1 MEVSNYNIMGLN
13 VVNNTGTNYSLYYN
27 ALDYFKTIMTNHPG
41 IEVVTQGDIF
51 DVDTEEYPAYPIGNI
66 LITNAVFNDSVTRYT
81 CQLIVADKTKLKNNE
96 STGPFNKQVIPFF
109 GKDDAVDIHANTL
122 SIINDL
128 LSYTKYAVTNF
139 EIDGDI
145 NCEAFKDRFENG
157 LAGWVAT
164 FDLTTHNDR
173 PRCLYNLLPE

>member
-1 MEVSNYNIMGLN
+1 MGLN
-13 VVNNTGTNYSLYYN
+13 VVNNIGTNYSLYYN
-27 ALDYFKTIMTNHPG
+27 ALDYFKTIMTNHPA

-51 DVDTEEYPAYPIGNI
+51 DVDTEEFPSYPIGNI
-66 LITNAVFNDSVTRYT
+66 LITNASFTDSITTYS

-96 STGPFNKQVIPFF
+96 STGVYNKQTIPFF
-109 GKDDAVDIHANTL
+109 GKDDTVDIHANTL

-128 LSYTKYAVTNF
+128 LSYTQYAVDNF
-139 EIDGDI
+139 QIDGEI

-164 FDLTTHNDR
+164 FNLTTHNDR
-173 PRCLYNLLPE
+173 PRCLYTLLPE

>member
-1 MEVSNYNIMGLN
+1 MGLN
-13 VVNNTGTNYSLYYN
+13 VVNNIGTNYSLYYN
-27 ALDYFKTIMTNHPG
+27 ALDYFKTIMVNHPG

-66 LITNAVFNDSVTRYT
+66 LITNAVFDDSVTVYS

-122 SIINDL
+122 SILNDL
-128 LSYTKYAVTNF
+128 LSYTKYAVSNF
-139 EIDGDI
+139 DIDGGI

>member
-1 MEVSNYNIMGLN
+1 MGN
-13 VVNNTGTNYSLYYN
+13 VVNNIGTNYTLYYN

-51 DVDTEEYPAYPIGNI
+51 DIDTEGYPAYPIGNI
-66 LITNAVFNDSVTRYT
+66 LITNAAFDDSVTVYS
-81 CQLIVADKTKLKNNE
+81 CQLIVADKMKLKNNE
-96 STGPFNKQVIPFF
+96 STGPFNKQTIPFF
-109 GKDDAVDIHANTL
+109 KTDDSVDIHANTL
-122 SIINDL
+122 GILNDL
-128 LSYTKYAVTNF
+128 LSYTQYAVNSFDIT
-139 EIDGDI
+139 GGI

-164 FDLTTHNDR
+164 FDLTAHNDR

>member
-1 MEVSNYNIMGLN
+1 MGLN

-164 FDLTTHNDR
+164 FDLTTNNDR